1 MFTNITHQRQHPGHL
16 QIMSIP
22 LHLLSPDGCTTQVGN
37 TDNNFKRDCHC
48 QHSNCDKQIKTSDT
62 FLKISAN
69 FPISWVT
76 RSSHVKY
83 SGTNQVSVTSELKHS
98 NENSCQRW
106 QRARCT
112 WRQKSPRNAYLLCR
126 QMQLWVSCMFKC
138 TAPFNVLISLAAP
151 CRIAL
156 IAKYHN
162 SLPLKHTC
170 LGLTHHHT
178 LSFTQ

>member
-1 MFTNITHQRQHPGHL
+1 MHRGSLEWVQKNVNDLFAWCKPWVADWEWFTELQVQVRNITHQRKHPGHL

-76 RSSHVKY
+76 EALMWNTVVLIRSATLQNLSTPMKTAANV
-83 SGTNQVSVTSELKHS
+83 GRELDAHGD
-98 NENSCQRW
+98 R
-106 QRARCT
+106 RARGMHTCY
-112 WRQKSPRNAYLLCR
+112 AG
-126 QMQLWVSCMFKC
+126 KC
-138 TAPFNVLISLAAP
+138 NCGLAA
-151 CRIAL
+151 CSSVL
-156 IAKYHN
+156 
-162 SLPLKHTC
+162 LPST
-170 LGLTHHHT
+170 
-178 LSFTQ
+178 F